1 VLRPNDYTNSNRQEN
16 RLKNNLVLFFTLP
29 KEKCMETRIV
39 TVVGASGTLGSAIV
53 RALLQRGVRVRAM
66 VRATSNRTK
75 LESLGVT
82 DYMVADLNDAASLQ
96 KALTAEPRSEAVVA
110 SAAGFT
116 AHSARTKG
124 DNSRTD
130 IQGYQNLVDAAKNAG
145 VPRLILISI
154 LECDKASG
162 VPHFH
167 EKLMTEEYLAKK
179 RQPYLALRAG
189 AFLDR
194 TRDIV
199 APKVRKGVFPEWVP
213 GVPLSMIY
221 TPDLARYAAQ
231 AALDVPALALN
242 QTVDVCWDVPVT
254 GPQVAAAFTR
264 ALGRPVVA
272 KPAIPPLLVAVL
284 PLLARFVPSLRDSIA
299 VLAWIRKGG
308 YVSRDTQKQKDLFG
322 DSPTIEDAVARYCR
336 DKGLVKPT
344 AS

>member
-1 VLRPNDYTNSNRQEN
+1 M
-16 RLKNNLVLFFTLP
+16 
-29 KEKCMETRIV
+29 EKRIV

-53 RALLQRGVRVRAM
+53 QALLDRGVQVRAM
-66 VRATSNRTK
+66 VRSTSNRAK

-82 DYMVADLNDAASLQ
+82 DYVVADLNDSTSLKQ
-96 KALTAEPRSEAVVA
+96 AMTAQPQAEAVIA

-130 IQGYQNLVDAAKNAG
+130 IEGYQNLVDAAKDAG
-145 VPRLILISI
+145 VPRVIFISI

-167 EKLMTEEYLAKK
+167 QKLMTEEYLAKK
-179 RQPYLALRAG
+179 RQPHLSLRAG

-213 GVPLSMIY
+213 GVPMSMLY
-221 TPDLARYAAQ
+221 TPDLARNAAQ
-231 AALDVPALALN
+231 AALDVPASDLN
-242 QTVDVCWDVPVT
+242 QNVDVCWELPAT
-254 GPQVAAAFTR
+254 GPQLAAAFSR
-264 ALGRPVVA
+264 ALARPVVA

-284 PLLARFVPSLRDSIA
+284 PLLAWLVPSLRASSA
-299 VLAWIRKGG
+299 VLAWIRTGG
-308 YVSRDTQKQKDLFG
+308 YVSRDTQKQKHLFG
-322 DSPTIEDAVARYCR
+322 EPPTIDDAVARYCR
-336 DKGLVKPT
+336 DKGLVKATGP
-344 AS
+344 